1 MYTHYTFPN
10 AKEMSIKFSN
20 KIKIR
25 VCVVGM
31 EFSNKLK
38 LMQVCMK
45 KFNPTC
51 QLLKKK
57 FQLAHLNKGL
67 ELFVQELVMFSH

>member
-1 MYTHYTFPN
+1 LDLVHKLYLTNHVHTLHTFPN

-38 LMQVCMK
+38 TNASMYEEVQPHLSTSQK
-45 KFNPTC
+45 KISTC
-51 QLLKKK
+51 PSK
-57 FQLAHLNKGL
+57 
-67 ELFVQELVMFSH
+67 